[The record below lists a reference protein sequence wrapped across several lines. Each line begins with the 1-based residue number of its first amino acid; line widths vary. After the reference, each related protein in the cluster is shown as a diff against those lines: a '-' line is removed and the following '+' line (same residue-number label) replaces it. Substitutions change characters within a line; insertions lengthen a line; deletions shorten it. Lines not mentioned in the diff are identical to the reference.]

1 MEKTLT
7 VALIVVGFM
16 LIVTVMMQPSKQQD
30 ALSAL
35 SGGASG
41 GAGDLFAE
49 RKSRGFEA
57 VMRRATS
64 VLGALWFIIGFAL
77 MYVSAH

>member
-1 MEKTLT
+1 MTVEQALT
-7 VALIVVGFM
+7 IALIVVGFL

-35 SGGASG
+35 SG

-57 VMRRATS
+57 VMRRATAI
-64 VLGALWFIIGFAL
+64 LGGLWFVIGFVL
-77 MYVSAH
+77 MHLSAH

>member
-1 MEKTLT
+1 MENLILNLLLIDSI
-7 VALIVVGFM
+7 LIV
-16 LIVTVMMQPSKQQD
+16 IAVMMQPSKQQD

-35 SGGASG
+35 SG

-57 VMRRATS
+57 VMRRTTA
-64 VLGALWFIIGFAL
+64 VLGVLWFVIGFAL
-77 MYVSAH
+77 MYISAH

>member
-1 MEKTLT
+1 MAKILT
-7 VALIVVGFM
+7 VALIVVGLL

-35 SGGASG
+35 SGGA
-41 GAGDLFAE
+41 GDLFAE

-57 VMRRATS
+57 VMRRTTAI
-64 VLGALWFIIGFAL
+64 LGGLWFIISFAL
-77 MYVSAH
+77 MYLSAH

>member
-1 MEKTLT
+1 MTVAKILT
-7 VALIVVGFM
+7 VALIVVGLL

-35 SGGASG
+35 SGGA
-41 GAGDLFAE
+41 GDLFAE

-57 VMRRATS
+57 VMRRTTA
-64 VLGALWFIIGFAL
+64 I
-77 MYVSAH
+77 

>member
-1 MEKTLT
+1 MAKILT
-7 VALIVVGFM
+7 VALIVVGLL
-16 LIVTVMMQPSKQQD
+16 LIVAVMMQPKQQD

-35 SGGASG
+35 SG

-57 VMRRATS
+57 VMRRATAI
-64 VLGALWFIIGFAL
+64 LGGLWFIIGFAL
-77 MYVSAH
+77 MYLSAH

>member
-1 MEKTLT
+1 VEQTLT
-7 VALIVVGFM
+7 VALIVVGFL

-35 SGGASG
+35 SGGA
-41 GAGDLFAE
+41 GDLFAE

-57 VMRRATS
+57 VMRRSTAI
-64 VLGALWFIIGFAL
+64 LGGLWFVIGFAL
-77 MYVSAH
+77 MYLSAH

>member
-1 MEKTLT
+1 MTVEQALT
-7 VALIVVGFM
+7 IALIVVGFL

-35 SGGASG
+35 SGGE
-41 GAGDLFAE
+41 GDLFAE

-57 VMRRATS
+57 VMRRATAI
-64 VLGALWFIIGFAL
+64 LGGLWFVIGFVL
-77 MYVSAH
+77 MYLSAH

>member
-1 MEKTLT
+1 MEQTLT
-7 VALIVVGFM
+7 VALIVVGFL

-35 SGGASG
+35 SGGA
-41 GAGDLFAE
+41 GDLFAE

-57 VMRRATS
+57 VMRRSTAI
-64 VLGALWFIIGFAL
+64 LGGLWFVIGFAL
-77 MYVSAH
+77 MYLSAH

>member
-1 MEKTLT
+1 MTNVLT
-7 VALIVVGFM
+7 ILLLVVGFL

-35 SGGASG
+35 SGGA
-41 GAGDLFAE
+41 ADLFTE

-57 VMRRATS
+57 VLRRTTV
-64 VLGALWFIIGFAL
+64 VLGTVWFIIALAL
-77 MYVSAH
+77 MYLAAH

>member
-1 MEKTLT
+1 MAKILT
-7 VALIVVGFM
+7 VALIVVGLL

-30 ALSAL
+30 ALAAL
-35 SGGASG
+35 SG

-57 VMRRATS
+57 VMRRTTAI
-64 VLGALWFIIGFAL
+64 LGGLWFIIGFAL
-77 MYVSAH
+77 MYLSAH

>member
-1 MEKTLT
+1 MTVEQALT
-7 VALIVVGFM
+7 IALIVVGFL

-35 SGGASG
+35 SG

-57 VMRRATS
+57 VMRRATAI
-64 VLGALWFIIGFAL
+64 LGGLWFVIGFVL
-77 MYVSAH
+77 MYLSAY

>member
-1 MEKTLT
+1 MAKILT
-7 VALIVVGFM
+7 VALIVVGLL

-35 SGGASG
+35 SGGA
-41 GAGDLFAE
+41 GDLFAE

-57 VMRRATS
+57 VMRRTTAI
-64 VLGALWFIIGFAL
+64 LGGSWFIIGFAL
-77 MYVSAH
+77 MYLSAH

>member
-1 MEKTLT
+1 MTVEQALT
-7 VALIVVGFM
+7 IALIVVGFL

-35 SGGASG
+35 SG

-57 VMRRATS
+57 VMRRATAI
-64 VLGALWFIIGFAL
+64 LGGLWFVIGFVL
-77 MYVSAH
+77 MYLSAH

>member
-1 MEKTLT
+1 MIVEKTLT
-7 VALIVVGFM
+7 VALIVVGFL

-35 SGGASG
+35 SG

-57 VMRRATS
+57 VMRRATAI
-64 VLGALWFIIGFAL
+64 LGGLWFIIGFAL
-77 MYVSAH
+77 MYLSAH

>member
-1 MEKTLT
+1 MTVEQTLT
-7 VALIVVGFM
+7 VALIVVGFL

-35 SGGASG
+35 SGGA
-41 GAGDLFAE
+41 GDLFAE

-57 VMRRATS
+57 VMRRSTAI
-64 VLGALWFIIGFAL
+64 LGGLWFIIGFAL
-77 MYVSAH
+77 MYLSAH

>member
-1 MEKTLT
+1 MIVEKTLT

-35 SGGASG
+35 SGGA
-41 GAGDLFAE
+41 GDLFAE

-57 VMRRATS
+57 VMRRVTS

>member
-1 MEKTLT
+1 MEQALT
-7 VALIVVGFM
+7 IALIVVGFL

-35 SGGASG
+35 SGGA
-41 GAGDLFAE
+41 GDLFVE

-57 VMRRATS
+57 VMRRATAI
-64 VLGALWFIIGFAL
+64 LGGLWFVIGFVL
-77 MYVSAH
+77 MYLSAH

>member
-35 SGGASG
+35 SS

>member
-1 MEKTLT
+1 MEQTLT
-7 VALIVVGFM
+7 VALIVVGFL

-35 SGGASG
+35 SGGA
-41 GAGDLFAE
+41 GDLFAE

-57 VMRRATS
+57 VMRRSTAI
-64 VLGALWFIIGFAL
+64 LGGLWFIIGFAL
-77 MYVSAH
+77 MYLSAH

>member
-1 MEKTLT
+1 
-7 VALIVVGFM
+7 M
-16 LIVTVMMQPSKQQD
+16 LIITVMMQPSKQQD

-35 SGGASG
+35 SG

-57 VMRRATS
+57 VMRRTTA
-64 VLGALWFIIGFAL
+64 VLGTIWFIIGFVL
-77 MYVSAH
+77 MYLSAH